1 MKYFL
6 IILLIASTKLFG
18 QEEAVTETGKV
29 VLLNSNG
36 TWKYKDQLQKQI
48 ITRNSKNFI
57 KDPQATFLLKSTRNG
72 SGFWINPKKWTIK
85 KEDKWNKDSEYE
97 LISNEKDLFAII
109 ITEKIEVP
117 LENLKEIVLGQLKEK
132 NIEVDLKK
140 EEYRVVNGNDVL
152 MLQINAI
159 VSGMKMKLFGY
170 YFSNEKGTTQLLM
183 MTGQSLFSE
192 LEKDA
197 EVFLNGLV
205 QL

>member
-6 IILLIASTKLFG
+6 IILLFASSKLFG

-48 ITRNSKNFI
+48 ISRNSKNFI
-57 KDPQATFLLKSTRNG
+57 KDPQSTFLLRSTRNG

-85 KEDKWNKDSEYE
+85 KDDKWNKDSEYE

-117 LENLKEIVLGQLKEK
+117 LENLKEIVLGQLKDK
-132 NIEVDLKK
+132 NIEVDLMK
-140 EEYRVVNGNDVL
+140 EEYRVVNGKDVL

-197 EVFLNGLV
+197 EIFLNGLV